1 MVEIS
6 PLMVWHYILAEQHW
20 QEISVLAFTAPDAY
34 FSISFLHFSITFTSP
49 HAYFSISSSFP
60 LLLYYFHT
68 PIGLFFPFFF
78 YSSISP
84 FLLLFLYYFH
94 TPICL
99 FLHFFSYSSF
109 SPFLLLFI
117 DYFHIPGCLF
127 IAPILDLY
135 LLFLEKTRQKCHPHL
150 AASKLLCHTKPV
162 NRWKRLEISPNWK
175 KQWWWNGTKAKGQKA
190 NGP

>member
-34 FSISFLHFSITFTSP
+34 FSISFLHFSISFLYFSITFTSP

-60 LLLYYFHT
+60 LFLYYFHT
-68 PIGLFFPFFF
+68 PIGLFLHFCS
-78 YSSISP
+78 YSSISL
-84 FLLLFLYYFH
+84 FLLLFLHYFH
-94 TPICL
+94 
-99 FLHFFSYSSF
+99 F
-109 SPFLLLFI
+109 
-117 DYFHIPGCLF
+117 PGCLSP
-127 IAPILDLY
+127 APILYLY